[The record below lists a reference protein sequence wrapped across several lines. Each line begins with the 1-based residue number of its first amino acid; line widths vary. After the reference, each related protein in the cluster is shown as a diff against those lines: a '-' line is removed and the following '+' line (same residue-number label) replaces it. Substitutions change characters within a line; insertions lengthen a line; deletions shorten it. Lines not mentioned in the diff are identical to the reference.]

1 MIEIGRVQIEFLARR
16 IARGVQDHVER
27 FATGERDRVRK
38 VSHVVAS
45 HIAQQ
50 PCVEANHTHRN
61 AERGQRLVLSHVQVR
76 DAQQCAT
83 TGRNIDD
90 ARQGLRRVQ
99 RAVGRLRYHRS
110 WCHRVWVAA
119 AIQQEVL
126 VLHVREGFRIEGHA
140 DEVEIRIEAVD
151 LDRILH
157 VVTRGTVAVV
167 VGELRSRGDI
177 YARGRR
183 GRRLSGAQ
191 DIGTGDAVGARV
203 SHRIRVTDLETL
215 QQLRGRRASRR
226 HAILPRPYVDLAD
239 HAHLQM
245 LGWGDMAV
253 PEVSSSIWR
262 QVVVGEA
269 AADIDRDGGIRH
281 TVVEGR
287 SVGVT
292 VEVHRVLL
300 EQVRTHDLADVGER
314 EEEFVV
320 LVYGHQRRRLVGVH
334 HTDVHDQPRIDMSG
348 QGAGSWL
355 RLRVRDQ
362 ADRTVEVV
370 RRNVEGG
377 LVYRSTDEYRVD
389 AAGVVDVEFGLHV
402 GTGQTAGHLFEARQ
416 WTKAEQVGLRS
427 VAHGRK
433 AVAA

>member
-1 MIEIGRVQIEFLARR
+1 
-16 IARGVQDHVER
+16 
-27 FATGERDRVRK
+27 
-38 VSHVVAS
+38 
-45 HIAQQ
+45 
-50 PCVEANHTHRN
+50 
-61 AERGQRLVLSHVQVR
+61 
-76 DAQQCAT
+76 
-83 TGRNIDD
+83 
-90 ARQGLRRVQ
+90 
-99 RAVGRLRYHRS
+99 
-110 WCHRVWVAA
+110 A

-151 LDRILH
+151 LNWILH

-167 VGELRSRGDI
+167 VGELR
-177 YARGRR
+177 ARGNRDAGGRRRR
-183 GRRLSGAQ
+183 GLARAQ
-191 DIGTGDAVGARV
+191 DVGTRNAVGARV

-215 QQLRGRRASRR
+215 QQLRGCRASRR

-300 EQVRTHDLADVGER
+300 EQVGAHDLADVRER

-334 HTDVHDQPRIDMSG
+334 HTDVHDQPRIDMPG
-348 QGAGSWL
+348 QGSGSWL

-362 ADRTVEVV
+362 ADRTVEAI
-370 RRNVEGG
+370 RRDVQVG

-402 GTGQTAGHLFEARQ
+402 GTGQTAGYLFEARQ
-416 WTKAEQVGLRS
+416 WTKDEQVGLRS
-427 VAHGRK
+427 VAHGRA
-433 AVAA
+433 AVAARDLLALDAAARRIRSCIGGIAWMRGRRRRALHLEALCRHRQRAQNQTCCGYSAAEKTCTKHKASVRNFPRVRCPQPWRGGNLARCAQRLLPEDRLHRQIWLLGSSCCRGAS